1 MRQEPEMTRPTISN
15 LGQLR
20 ESGYTSRS
28 VRDELRANLIDQL
41 KGSSPMFEAI
51 HGFED
56 TVIPQLQNAILA
68 GHDIILLG
76 ERGQAK
82 TRIARSLTQFLDPWT
97 PVVASS
103 EVNDDPLAPISHAGK
118 AIVAERGD
126 ETPID
131 WLARDR
137 RYAEKL
143 ATPDTTVADLIGEV
157 DPIKVA
163 EGRYLSNEETIAFGL
178 IPRTNRGI
186 FSLNEL
192 PDLAERIQVALLNI
206 LEEQDVQIRGFQVR
220 LPIDIMVV
228 ASANPEDYTNR
239 GRIISPLKDR
249 FGSQIRTHYPES
261 VDLENRIVQQER
273 THFAIP
279 GIEPVMP
286 RFMQDVVTEISH
298 HARRSPMVSQRSG
311 VSVRMTVANTEVLLA
326 TSSRR
331 ALRKNESLAV
341 PRISDLDAIYPTSMG
356 KIEFETFGEGRDEDA
371 LERIVGD
378 AIRTVFLKT
387 VDPSLLDPLLTAFE
401 NGLTV
406 TVSDTA
412 DAFSYIH
419 QVSAVDSLSD
429 VISTLTT
436 SNSPQETAS
445 AIEFVLEGLH
455 QLRKVS
461 RRIRAGNE
469 TRYSL

>member
-1 MRQEPEMTRPTISN
+1 MSPPTIST

-28 VRDELRANLIDQL
+28 VRDELRANLIEQL
-41 KGSSPMFEAI
+41 KGAAPMFEAI
-51 HGFED
+51 HGYED

-68 GHDIILLG
+68 GHDVILLG

-82 TRIARSLTQFLDPWT
+82 TRIARSLTHLLDPWI
-97 PVVASS
+97 PVVATSD
-103 EVNDDPLAPISHAGK
+103 VNDDPLAPLSHAGR

-126 ETPID
+126 DTPID
-131 WLARDR
+131 WLARGR

-163 EGRYLSNEETIAFGL
+163 EGRYLSNEEIISYGL

-192 PDLAERIQVALLNI
+192 PDLAERIQVGLLNI

-220 LPIDIMVV
+220 LPIDIMVI

-239 GRIISPLKDR
+239 GRIITPLKDR

-261 VDLENRIVQQER
+261 VDLESRIVQQER
-273 THFAIP
+273 THFTIP
-279 GIEPVMP
+279 GIDAVMP
-286 RFMQDVVTEISH
+286 PFMQDVVTEISH
-298 HARRSPMVSQRSG
+298 HARRSPIVSQRSG
-311 VSVRMTVANTEVLLA
+311 VSVRMTVANTEFLIA

-331 ALRKNESLAV
+331 ALHKKEDIAV
-341 PRISDLDAIYPTSMG
+341 PRVSDLDAIFASSMG
-356 KIEFETFGEGRDEDA
+356 KLEFETFGEGRDEDA
-371 LERIVGD
+371 LERIIGD
-378 AIRTVFLKT
+378 AIKSVFLKT

-412 DAFSYIH
+412 DAFSYVH
-419 QVSAVDSLSD
+419 QVSAVESFSD
-429 VISTLTT
+429 VISSLVTT
-436 SNSPQETAS
+436 KSPQEAAS

-455 QLRKVS
+455 QVRKVS
-461 RRIRAGNE
+461 RRGRAGNE